1 MACPNSKKRDSNL
14 PWKVM
19 LTAILQ
25 VVKLSL
31 RLVEKRK
38 NRIRKYGTGYISQNN
53 NSITV
58 LYNRTFIKTRS
69 QDHDWTILWEKSHT
83 VCYQNKSKT

>member
-1 MACPNSKKRDSNL
+1 
-14 PWKVM
+14 M

-38 NRIRKYGTGYISQNN
+38 NHIRKYGTGYISQN

-69 QDHDWTILWEKSHT
+69 QDHD
-83 VCYQNKSKT
+83 